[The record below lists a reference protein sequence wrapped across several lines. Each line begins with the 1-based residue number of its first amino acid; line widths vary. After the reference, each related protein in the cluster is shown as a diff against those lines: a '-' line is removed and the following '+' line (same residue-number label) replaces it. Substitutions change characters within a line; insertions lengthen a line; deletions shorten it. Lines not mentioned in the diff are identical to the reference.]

1 MKKNVLTLLLFV
13 FAITQAQVVDL
24 EQVTISEL
32 EEKQHPLYP
41 DAVAAVLFEKGTT
54 KVAYNPSLGF
64 QLETEI
70 LCKIKIYKSEGF
82 RYATIQ
88 ESFISES
95 NQETVSFSKAFTY
108 NLVNGKV
115 EKTRLRSDGEF
126 TDKIN
131 KTFSVKKITFPN
143 VKEGSIIE
151 YRLNVRSQIL
161 DRVKP
166 WYFQKEIPVNY
177 SQLTTTFPDYFVYS
191 KSLTG
196 YISPIVNTS
205 RFNTKI
211 NDPSTYSYQS
221 IPETREVYVM
231 RDVEP
236 LIDEGYSY
244 NIQNYSVILY
254 HELASY
260 QLPNSINKSFS
271 SSWTDVTKF
280 VNKHDKFGKEL
291 NTKSYFESDLAPVI
305 TGTTN
310 HREKLINVL
319 EHAKSKVKW
328 NGEYGVFC
336 DKGVRN
342 AYKNNTGNVA
352 EVNLILTS
360 MLRNA
365 GFKANPILLSTRSNG
380 IAVFPS
386 INAFNYVIVGVE
398 LDNKVILLDATE
410 ASSSVDVIPL
420 RANNWIGRLVFDN
433 GDSKEINLDVEK
445 PSNYQRMLNYKL
457 QESGSIEGTYMC
469 RFSDYMA
476 RLERD
481 RYFLNSIDKNIEL
494 LENRYEGTD
503 ISDLEFQNL
512 HNIHEAFG
520 YQFKFS
526 SSDYTDIVGNKMYI
540 NTLLFLATSSNPF
553 TKETRKHPID
563 FPFPSKGKYI
573 INIQIPDGYQV
584 EYMPESIHVKMKDD
598 IVTFRYL
605 ISQNGNIIQLN
616 LQEDFN
622 KSIIEAENYP
632 DLKSIFENLIQKE
645 NEKIVLV
652 KP

>member
-1 MKKNVLTLLLFV
+1 
-13 FAITQAQVVDL
+13 
-24 EQVTISEL
+24 
-32 EEKQHPLYP
+32 
-41 DAVAAVLFEKGTT
+41 
-54 KVAYNPSLGF
+54 
-64 QLETEI
+64 
-70 LCKIKIYKSEGF
+70 
-82 RYATIQ
+82 
-88 ESFISES
+88 
-95 NQETVSFSKAFTY
+95 
-108 NLVNGKV
+108 
-115 EKTRLRSDGEF
+115 
-126 TDKIN
+126 
-131 KTFSVKKITFPN
+131 
-143 VKEGSIIE
+143 
-151 YRLNVRSQIL
+151 
-161 DRVKP
+161 
-166 WYFQKEIPVNY
+166 
-177 SQLTTTFPDYFVYS
+177 
-191 KSLTG
+191 
-196 YISPIVNTS
+196 
-205 RFNTKI
+205 
-211 NDPSTYSYQS
+211 
-221 IPETREVYVM
+221 
-231 RDVEP
+231 
-236 LIDEGYSY
+236 
-244 NIQNYSVILY
+244 
-254 HELASY
+254 
-260 QLPNSINKSFS
+260 
-271 SSWTDVTKF
+271 
-280 VNKHDKFGKEL
+280 KEL

-319 EHAKSKVKW
+319 ELAKSKVKW

-342 AYKNNTGNVA
+342 AYKHNTGNVA

-386 INAFNYVIVGVE
+386 INAFNYVIAGVE

-445 PSNYQRMLNYKL
+445 PSNYQKMLNYKL

-503 ISDLEFQNL
+503 IFDLEFQNL
-512 HNIHEAFG
+512 NNIHEAFG

-553 TKETRKHPID
+553 TKETRKHPVD

-573 INIQIPDGYQV
+573 INIQIPDGYQI

-645 NEKIVLV
+645 NEKIVLI
-652 KP
+652 KT